1 MHMSNYPHPM
11 DDKVGFEATD
21 EEIFGPSPIVRKCEQ
36 LTEGEIKRQQARL
49 ASRLVTDL
57 VRCPACGE
65 LIFRARHIALQGRPE
80 LRSNPGEA
88 T

>member
-21 EEIFGPSPIVRKCEQ
+21 EEIFGPSPFVRKCEQ
-36 LTEGEIKRQQARL
+36 PTEGEIKRQQARL
-49 ASRLVTDL
+49 ASLFGDDL

-65 LIFRARHIALQGRPE
+65 LIFPLDTLPCEGVLNCAATH
-80 LRSNPGEA
+80 GEA